1 MHYDWV
7 LLLKMLT
14 MYLGEPTAQELL
26 KSIKKIEKMLG
37 LNN

>member
-1 MHYDWV
+1 
-7 LLLKMLT
+7 MLT

-37 LNN
+37 LNNWFISQIKNF